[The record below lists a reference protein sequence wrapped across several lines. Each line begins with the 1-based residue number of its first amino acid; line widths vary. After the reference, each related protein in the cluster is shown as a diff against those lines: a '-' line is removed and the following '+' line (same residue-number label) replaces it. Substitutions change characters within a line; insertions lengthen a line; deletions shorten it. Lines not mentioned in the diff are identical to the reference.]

1 MTDLSNQRKL
11 AAKVLK
17 VGLGRVWLDPE
28 ASADIASA
36 ITREDI
42 KNLIAEGKIRR
53 KQAKGVSRAR
63 ARARAAKRAYGHRRG
78 HGSRKGAKGARRP
91 RKEQWITKIR
101 ALRRRLR
108 ELRAEGL
115 IDSSEHFRL
124 YRKAKGGEYRSIAH
138 MEAHIEAIKK
148 QQENR

>member
-1 MTDLSNQRKL
+1 MADLSNQRRL

-17 VGLGRVWLDPE
+17 VGLGRVWLDPD
-28 ASADIASA
+28 ASAEIATA

-42 KNLIAEGKIRR
+42 RNLVAEGKIRR

-63 ARARAAKRAYGHRRG
+63 ARIRDAKRAYGHRKG
-78 HGSRKGAKGARRP
+78 PGSRKGAKGARSP
-91 RKEQWITKIR
+91 RKQEWIRKIR

-108 ELRAEGL
+108 ELRDEGV
-115 IDSSEHFRL
+115 IDSSLHYRL

-138 MEAHIEAIKK
+138 LEAHIESFKK
-148 QQENR
+148 E